1 MAQSQAFDKLS
12 STPQITSQFPA
23 LGATNVDIT
32 TQIVLQFDQPIQI
45 GTGNLII
52 QKKQDQ
58 APVQIIEAQ
67 SSQVQA
73 RGKRLIV
80 NLIVPLAY
88 STAYTIQLDL
98 GFIKDLDG
106 HRFKGLNLRKPW
118 YFTTQK
124 PTEKKQLKVF
134 PNPAIDHFNVQLTG
148 VSIKVARM
156 ELYNLKGELLKAQV
170 LKPIKSSD
178 LEQKVWINDLPDGTY
193 ILRVMTLNY
202 ILEKRVRVEKR

>member
-1 MAQSQAFDKLS
+1 M
-12 STPQITSQFPA
+12 
-23 LGATNVDIT
+23 
-32 TQIVLQFDQPIQI
+32 
-45 GTGNLII
+45 
-52 QKKQDQ
+52 
-58 APVQIIEAQ
+58 
-67 SSQVQA
+67 
-73 RGKRLIV
+73 
-80 NLIVPLAY
+80 
-88 STAYTIQLDL
+88 
-98 GFIKDLDG
+98 
-106 HRFKGLNLRKPW
+106 
-118 YFTTQK
+118 
-124 PTEKKQLKVF
+124 F